1 MISPEFDTFPV
12 LSAEQNALILV
23 FREMFVE
30 KLRAREVAAGKTEPY
45 WGLDRTRT
53 WEIVYRCT
61 YSHHWRA
68 LTDAKLVLHQV
79 FERDAKWEEFDAFFH
94 NPLNRL
100 SCKAL

>member
-45 WGLDRTRT
+45 WGLDRD
-53 WEIVYRCT
+53 EDLGDCVQMY
-61 YSHHWRA
+61 
-68 LTDAKLVLHQV
+68 L
-79 FERDAKWEEFDAFFH
+79 
-94 NPLNRL
+94 
-100 SCKAL
+100 